1 MLGKGN
7 KNHKPEFF
15 VNKIN
20 LMELFD
26 KGFKITLN
34 EGINLLKVKIK
45 KFLWISKA
53 KTYLKKSLNMKK
65 MEVLKIHSME

>member
-45 KFLWISKA
+45 KFL
-53 KTYLKKSLNMKK
+53 
-65 MEVLKIHSME
+65 